1 MINSLN
7 VPVLQSR
14 FAPLPMHLH
23 VIFCVLATVLFV
35 VIYLRTKKLSNI
47 FWLLICDATLV
58 LQWYGD
64 KTTALGVGI
73 CEIVLFVL
81 LVLELRK
88 EKKADAKNAE
98 KPSAENKENSGTVD
112 ELKDIERVVKNE
124 RKAIMNEE
132 IDIIS
137 EAFEVE
143 SND

>member
-23 VIFCVLATVLFV
+23 IIFCVLATVLFI
-35 VIYLRTKKLSNI
+35 VIYLRNKKLSNI

-88 EKKADAKNAE
+88 EKKADAEKTSEKN
-98 KPSAENKENSGTVD
+98 GDVVD
-112 ELKDIERVVKNE
+112 ELKDIEKVVKNE

-132 IDIIS
+132 ADFID

>member
-1 MINSLN
+1 MINSVN
-7 VPVLQSR
+7 VPALQSR
-14 FAPLPMHLH
+14 FTPLPMHLH
-23 VIFCVLATVLFV
+23 IIFCVLATVLFI
-35 VIYLRTKKLSNI
+35 VIYLRNKKLSNI

-64 KTTALGVGI
+64 KVTALGVGI

-88 EKKADAKNAE
+88 EKKADAEKTSEKN
-98 KPSAENKENSGTVD
+98 GDVVD
-112 ELKDIERVVKNE
+112 ELKDIEKVVKNE

-132 IDIIS
+132 ADFID

>member
-1 MINSLN
+1 MINSVN
-7 VPVLQSR
+7 VPALQSR

-23 VIFCVLATVLFV
+23 IIFCVLATVLFI
-35 VIYLRTKKLSNI
+35 VIYLRNKKLSNI

-64 KTTALGVGI
+64 KVTALGVGI

-88 EKKADAKNAE
+88 EKKADAEKTSEKN
-98 KPSAENKENSGTVD
+98 GDVVD
-112 ELKDIERVVKNE
+112 ELKDIEKVVKSE

-132 IDIIS
+132 ADFID